1 MADPTP
7 SAGPPVE
14 WLSAESERWVADGLI
29 TRPQRTVLG
38 TRYGFAAADEPPET
52 ATRIPL
58 PTIVLGAGL
67 GLLAIGLLL
76 VVAANWGVLP
86 YWLRLVLVAIP
97 GALAAYAAPR
107 VERPGW
113 RHIAGQFVDAIV
125 AASLLGFA
133 AVISQH
139 TQQSIRDWIEL
150 LLVALVPTL
159 IYLELRRSTFLAT
172 AGWVTAA
179 GLGVLWLHD
188 ELVAGQWGNFG
199 LNYWVLYAMGL
210 TLALRTRG
218 YWTPP
223 FALLSGLGLGCGL
236 IIIASE
242 YPGPVLE
249 GTLVGVVAAV
259 AAIGICAWRLWQTP
273 TRTWLLAQIY
283 VVAVS
288 VALLWF
294 NLWDRLIAVEE
305 EIVPLLIYEGTW
317 WLTATVT
324 AIVMVL
330 WLLRLQ
336 RRHEAV
342 EPLWYTLRWVMLL
355 YAIAGAFAGVGQV
368 RTEARIVEATVQPLA
383 DAGILLAGLLTVAV
397 TWYLLNRV
405 PLLRT
410 GNVTASQPQRS
421 WLLTAGAPLAAGTV
435 AWVLWL
441 PVARLIAA
449 VEPDVLEGLFVALA
463 QWGLT
468 VLSAVWIVVLLAQQA
483 EAAAGRVAR
492 VIWALVIVLSLLLL
506 IVAYVQEVS
515 LLLRGLTFLSVGVIL
530 LFSTVGRGWL
540 PFGRRGASR
549 SAADAAE
556 RGARA

>member
-1 MADPTP
+1 MADATP
-7 SAGPPVE
+7 SAGPTVE
-14 WLSAESERWVADGLI
+14 WLDAESERWVTDGLI
-29 TRPQRTVLG
+29 TRSQHAALG
-38 TRYGFAAADEPPET
+38 ARYGFAVADEPAEA

-76 VVAANWGVLP
+76 VVAANWSVLP

-107 VERPGW
+107 VEWPGW

-150 LLVALVPTL
+150 LLIALVPTL
-159 IYLELRRSTFLAT
+159 TYLELRRSTFLAT

-188 ELVAGQWGNFG
+188 ELVAGQWGDFG
-199 LNYWVLYAMGL
+199 LNDWVLYAMAL
-210 TLALRTRG
+210 ALALRTRG
-218 YWTPP
+218 YWTPL
-223 FALLSGLGLGCGL
+223 FALLSGLGLGSGL
-236 IIIASE
+236 IILARE

-249 GTLVGVVAAV
+249 ATLVGVVAA
-259 AAIGICAWRLWQTP
+259 AATIGICAWRLWQTP
-273 TRTWLLAQIY
+273 ARTWLIAQIY

-294 NLWDRLIAVEE
+294 HLWDRLIAVEG
-305 EIVPLLIYEGTW
+305 EIVGLLIYEGTW

-324 AIVMVL
+324 AIVIVI

-336 RRHEAV
+336 RQHEAV

-368 RTEARIVEATVQPLA
+368 RTGARIVEATVQPLA
-383 DAGILLAGLLTVAV
+383 DAGMLLAGLLAVAV
-397 TWYLLNRV
+397 TWYLINRV
-405 PLLRT
+405 PLLWP
-410 GNVTASQPQRS
+410 GNDTVSQPQRS
-421 WLLTAGAPLAAGTV
+421 WLLTAGAPFAAGTV

-441 PVARLIAA
+441 SVARLIAA
-449 VEPDVLEGLFVALA
+449 VEPNVLEGLLVALA

-468 VLSAVWIVVLLAQQA
+468 VLSAVWIVVLLAHQA
-483 EAAAGRVAR
+483 EASAGRIAR
-492 VIWALVIVLSLLLL
+492 ITWALVIVLSLLLL
-506 IVAYVQEVS
+506 IVAYVQQVS

-530 LFSTVGRGWL
+530 LFSTVGRRWL
-540 PFGRRGASR
+540 PFGQRGADR
-549 SAADAAE
+549 STADT
-556 RGARA
+556 GG

>member
-1 MADPTP
+1 MADATL

-14 WLSAESERWVADGLI
+14 WLAAESERWVADGLI
-29 TRPQRTVLG
+29 TRPQRAALG
-38 TRYGFAAADEPPET
+38 ARYGFAVADEPAE
-52 ATRIPL
+52 AANRIPL

-76 VVAANWGVLP
+76 VVAANWSVLP

-97 GALAAYAAPR
+97 GTLAAYAAPR
-107 VERPGW
+107 VEQPGW
-113 RHIAGQFVDAIV
+113 RHIASQFVDAIV

-159 IYLELRRSTFLAT
+159 IYLELRRSTFLAS

-179 GLGVLWLHD
+179 GLGVVWLHD
-188 ELVAGQWGNFG
+188 ELVAGQWGDFG

-210 TLALRTRG
+210 ALALRTRG
-218 YWTPP
+218 YWTPL
-223 FALLSGLGLGCGL
+223 FALLSGLGLGSGL
-236 IIIASE
+236 IILARE
-242 YPGPVLE
+242 YPGSVLE
-249 GTLVGVVAAV
+249 ATLVGVVAAV
-259 AAIGICAWRLWQTP
+259 AAIGICAWRLWRTP
-273 TRTWLLAQIY
+273 ARTWLLAQIY

-294 NLWDRLIAVEE
+294 NLWDRLIAVEA
-305 EIVPLLIYEGTW
+305 EIVRLLIYEGTW
-317 WLTATVT
+317 WLTAAVT
-324 AIVMVL
+324 AIVIVF

-336 RRHEAV
+336 RQHEAV

-368 RTEARIVEATVQPLA
+368 RTEARIVEASVQPLA
-383 DAGILLAGLLTVAV
+383 DAGMLLAGLLTVAV
-397 TWYLLNRV
+397 AWYLLNRV
-405 PLLRT
+405 SLLRAE
-410 GNVTASQPQRS
+410 NATASQPRRS

-441 PVARLIAA
+441 PIARLIAA

-483 EAAAGRVAR
+483 ETAPGRAAR
-492 VIWALVIVLSLLLL
+492 VTWALVIVLSLLLL
-506 IVAYVQEVS
+506 IVAYVQQTS

-530 LFSTVGRGWL
+530 LFSTVGRRWL
-540 PFGRRGASR
+540 PFGRRGAGQST
-549 SAADAAE
+549 ADAA
-556 RGARA
+556 G

>member
-1 MADPTP
+1 MADATP

-14 WLSAESERWVADGLI
+14 WLDAESERWVADGLI
-29 TRPQRTVLG
+29 TRAQRAALG
-38 TRYGFAAADEPPET
+38 ARYGFAVADEPAEA

-76 VVAANWGVLP
+76 VVAANWSVVP
-86 YWLRLVLVAIP
+86 YELRLVLVAVP

-113 RHIAGQFVDAIV
+113 RHIASQFVDAIV

-150 LLVALVPTL
+150 LLIALVPTL
-159 IYLELRRSTFLAT
+159 IYLELRRSTFLAS
-172 AGWVTAA
+172 ASWVTAA
-179 GLGVLWLHD
+179 GLGVVWLHD

-210 TLALRTRG
+210 ALALRTRG
-218 YWTPP
+218 YWTPL
-223 FALLSGLGLGCGL
+223 FALLSGLWLGSGL
-236 IIIASE
+236 IILAGE

-273 TRTWLLAQIY
+273 ARTWLLAQIY

-294 NLWDRLIAVEE
+294 NLWDRLIAVET
-305 EIVPLLIYEGTW
+305 EIVRLLIYEGTW
-317 WLTATVT
+317 WLTAAIT
-324 AIVMVL
+324 AIVMVF

-336 RRHEAV
+336 RQHETV
-342 EPLWYTLRWVMLL
+342 EPLWYTLRWVLLL

-368 RTEARIVEATVQPLA
+368 RTEARLVEATVQPLA
-383 DAGILLAGLLTVAV
+383 DAGMLLAGLLTVALV
-397 TWYLLNRV
+397 WYLLNRV
-405 PLLRT
+405 SLLRAE
-410 GNVTASQPQRS
+410 NATASQPRRS

-441 PVARLIAA
+441 PIARLIAA
-449 VEPDVLEGLFVALA
+449 VEPDMLEGLFVALA

-483 EAAAGRVAR
+483 ETAPGRAAR
-492 VIWALVIVLSLLLL
+492 VTWALVIVLSLLLL
-506 IVAYVQEVS
+506 IVAYVQQTS

-530 LFSTVGRGWL
+530 LFSTVGRRWL
-540 PFGRRGASR
+540 PFGRRGAGQNT
-549 SAADAAE
+549 ADAAE
-556 RGARA
+556 